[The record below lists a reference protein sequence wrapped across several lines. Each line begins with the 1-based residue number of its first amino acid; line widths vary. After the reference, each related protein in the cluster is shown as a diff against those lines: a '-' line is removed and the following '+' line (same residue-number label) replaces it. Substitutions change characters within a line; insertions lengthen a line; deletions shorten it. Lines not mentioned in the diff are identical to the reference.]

1 MLTSMEAQRRRDGL
15 TRPYLALAAWVAL
28 AARNAGM
35 LETTGRAGACA
46 TVVEVE
52 AHAAR
57 CGPLAKGHWCLW
69 RHLATDGGTV
79 NSSHRQV
86 PVDQVPRQLW
96 RHGTDAAEALVVET
110 PGNAAMSP
118 M

>member
-1 MLTSMEAQRRRDGL
+1 MAR
-15 TRPYLALAAWVAL
+15 AAWVVL
-28 AARNAGM
+28 AARNAGV
-35 LETTGRAGACA
+35 LETTGRAGACT

-57 CGPLAKGHWCLW
+57 YGPLAKGNWCLW
-69 RHLATDGGTV
+69 RRLAIDGGIV
-79 NSSHRQV
+79 NSAHRHV

-96 RHGTDAAEALVVET
+96 RHGADATEALVIET
-110 PGNAAMSP
+110 PGNAAVSP